1 VKLSHM
7 VLVNLLLIS
16 LITEAQVTS
25 PTRFPVQEYFQN
37 NYESCLL
44 GLPNNDLIMF
54 WYDSTDSQ
62 LKSSKS
68 TDGGLIW
75 EDESIIVE
83 FISDVYG
90 ADINSV
96 VLNSGRILLTYR
108 YTQYYIV
115 YSDDNG
121 TSWSSPV
128 YLPTILSGIQRR
140 RVYFSSLS
148 ISSNNSINF
157 TYSYSNNNN
166 LFNAKSLFNITSVDG
181 ITWSG
186 MDTIATDGRNGQ
198 MMSFGN
204 SKEIVVYQDST
215 ENNFDIFC
223 RTSTDG
229 GVNWSDP
236 ILLVG
241 ENLSQT
247 NPRIIKNTNGKT
259 WIYYIQPEATP
270 FDGIVQSNLKF
281 ISSLDDGITWS
292 APENFTKY
300 VGYDENYNLS
310 LWNGRPILT
319 FASSRNFNLSG
330 RFFQIYFTLA
340 DGSID
345 TNVPPFMY
353 KFLHSSENP
362 GPNQPYI
369 VQAFIDDDKT
379 ILSVKLNTYT
389 NPPPTYDA
397 LEMYDDGQHYD
408 SLAGDKIYG
417 TAIIPNSF
425 GEEIIYSFSI
435 EDDDN
440 NLVQLNGG
448 IVNVPVMFAADS
460 YLFDV
465 NNFKLPI
472 NSKGILA
479 AVPINGQ
486 QGGLFEESII
496 LFSGGFFLSGL
507 NNGSAWTNAV
517 ASASQVEDYLPGPV
531 GSDPND
537 PYNKLYLVKS
547 SDPPFGAAWQV
558 YSHAV
563 NLGADF
569 YDGDNDGVYNPVDI
583 NGNNIWDPNED
594 RPDFLGDVTAWC
606 VYNDA
611 IPGAVRRYNDQQ
623 PMGIEIQQT
632 VFAWGENVIDPIDN
646 MIFVRYRISNM
657 GTVSNKFDSVYF
669 SAWSDPDLGS
679 PEDDLVGSDV
689 FLNTGYVY
697 NDGSD
702 FNYDTNPPALGIPF
716 LQGPAAYIPGETFI
730 DNNSN
735 QLYDEGIDL
744 PIDSAF
750 INNGPVIGTEVLP
763 GAKNQSLSSFIHF
776 MGGDPYL
783 NDPSTAVEARNY
795 LLGLT
800 RLGIPVDPCNWSY
813 GQVLG
818 GVNCATIDPGFLYS
832 GNPVTSVGWINS
844 VPADYRMLVNTGP
857 FNLELDKPIDIIV
870 CYLIGRGSS
879 ALNSVSVMKSITEEA
894 IQIYNSNFTDIPTS
908 IENQPTVITEFKLS
922 QNYPN
927 PFNPSTKIG
936 WQSPVAGHQTLKVFD
951 VLGNE
956 VATLV
961 NEFRNAGSYEV
972 DFNASKLSSG
982 VYFYQLQAS
991 NFIQIRKM
999 ILIK

>member
-1 VKLSHM
+1 MKLSHL

-90 ADINSV
+90 TDINAIK
-96 VLNSGRILLTYR
+96 LNSGRILLTYR
-108 YTQYYIV
+108 SAQYYAA

-121 TSWSSPV
+121 ISWSSPTFI
-128 YLPTILSGIQRR
+128 PTRPSAIQRT
-140 RVYFSSLS
+140 RVYFSSVS
-148 ISSNNSINF
+148 NSSNNNINF

-166 LFNAKSLFNITSVDG
+166 LYHAKSLFNITSTDG

-186 MDTIATDGRNGQ
+186 MDTIATTGRNGHIV
-198 MMSFGN
+198 SFGN
-204 SKEIVVYQDST
+204 SKEVIIYQDST

-223 RTSTDG
+223 RTSTDAG
-229 GVNWSDP
+229 FNWSDS

-241 ENLSQT
+241 ESLSQT
-247 NPRIIKNTNGKT
+247 NPRIIKDTNGKT
-259 WIYYIQPEATP
+259 WLYYIQQEATP
-270 FDGIVQSNLKF
+270 FDGIVQSNIKF

-300 VGYDENYNLS
+300 VGYDENFNLS

-319 FASSRNFNLSG
+319 FTSTRNFNLSG

-340 DGSID
+340 DVSID

-379 ILSVKLNTYT
+379 ILSAKLNNYT
-389 NPPPTYDA
+389 NPPPMYDT
-397 LEMYDDGQHYD
+397 LEMYDDGLHYD

-425 GEEIIYSFSI
+425 GEQITYSFSI

-448 IVNVPVMFAADS
+448 IVNVPVMFATDS

-486 QGGLFEESII
+486 QGGLFEESTI

-507 NNGSAWTNAV
+507 NNGNVWTNAS
-517 ASASQVEDYLPGPV
+517 ASASLIEDYVPGPV
-531 GSDPND
+531 GSDPKD

-569 YDGDNDGVYNPVDI
+569 YDGDNNGVYNPVDL
-583 NGNNIWDPNED
+583 NSNNSWDANED
-594 RPDFLGDVTAWC
+594 RPDFLGDVSAWC
-606 VYNDA
+606 IYNDA
-611 IPGAVRRYNDQQ
+611 SAWRRYSDQQ

-646 MIFVRYRISNM
+646 MIFVRYRIFNM

-669 SAWSDPDLGS
+669 SAWSDPDLGDAV
-679 PEDDLVGSDV
+679 DDLVGSDV
-689 FLNTGYVY
+689 SLNSGYVY
-697 NDGSD
+697 NDGPD
-702 FNYDTNPPALGIPF
+702 VFYGTNPPALNIPF
-716 LQGPAAYIPGETFI
+716 LQGPATYIPGETFI
-730 DNNSN
+730 DINGNE
-735 QLYDEGIDL
+735 LYDDGIDT
-744 PIDSAF
+744 PIDTAY
-750 INNGPVIGTEVLP
+750 INNGPVLGIQFLP
-763 GAKNQSLSSFIHF
+763 GAKNQQLSSYIHLI
-776 MGGDPYL
+776 GGDPYL
-783 NDPSTAVEARNY
+783 SEPNNAVEARNY

-800 RLGIPVDPCNWSY
+800 RIGEPVDPCNWPY
-813 GQVLG
+813 GNVLG
-818 GVNCATIDPGFLYS
+818 GVNCATLDPGFLYS

-844 VPADYRMLVNTGP
+844 LPADHRMFVNSGP
-857 FNLELDKPIDIIV
+857 FTLELDKPIDIIV

-908 IENQPTVITEFKLS
+908 IANQPTVVTEFKLF

-927 PFNPSTKIG
+927 PFNPSTKIS
-936 WQSPVAGHQTLKVFD
+936 WQAPVSGHQTLKVYD

-961 NEFRNAGSYEV
+961 DEYKPAGIYNVQFTMNNLASGIYFYRLTAGSFV
-972 DFNASKLSSG
+972 QTK
-982 VYFYQLQAS
+982 
-991 NFIQIRKM
+991 KM